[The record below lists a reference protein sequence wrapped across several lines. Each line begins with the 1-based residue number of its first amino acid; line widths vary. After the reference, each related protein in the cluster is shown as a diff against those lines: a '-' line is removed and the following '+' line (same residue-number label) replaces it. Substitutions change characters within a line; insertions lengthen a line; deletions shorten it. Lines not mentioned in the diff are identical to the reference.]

1 MVSQPQLR
9 RAANGRVKGS
19 QLEIDI
25 EALAARDRYK
35 LMAGLIVPRPIAL
48 VTTVSAGGVMNAAPF
63 SMFNMLGEDP
73 PLVLLSINRRD
84 DESRKDTAVNIRR
97 TGEFVVHMTDE
108 PMAHK
113 MHRCGD
119 ILPSEV
125 SELVHAGLTS
135 APSNRVA
142 PVRIVEAPV
151 ALECTL
157 YETLETTSREIFL
170 GQVRWMHVRDGLV
183 DRGSWR
189 VNLDAYLPIARM
201 GGWSYANTRERFEM
215 R

>member
-1 MVSQPQLR
+1 MD
-9 RAANGRVKGS
+9 
-19 QLEIDI
+19 IDI
-25 EALAARDRYK
+25 EVLAAHERYK

-73 PLVLLSINRRD
+73 PLVLVSINRRD
-84 DESRKDTAVNIRR
+84 DQSRKDTAVNIRR

-119 ILPSEV
+119 ILPAEV
-125 SELVHAGLTS
+125 SELVHAGLTPV
-135 APSNRVA
+135 PSKTVA
-142 PVRIVEAPV
+142 PVRIAEAPV
-151 ALECTL
+151 AMECTV
-157 YETLETTSREIFL
+157 YETISTASREIFL

-183 DRGSWR
+183 DASTWR

-201 GGWSYANTRERFEM
+201 GGWSYASTRERFEM

>member
-1 MVSQPQLR
+1 M
-9 RAANGRVKGS
+9 KGS

>member
-1 MVSQPQLR
+1 MD
-9 RAANGRVKGS
+9 
-19 QLEIDI
+19 IDI
-25 EALAARDRYK
+25 EALGARDRYK
-35 LMAGLIVPRPIAL
+35 LLAGLIVPRPIAL

-73 PLVLLSINRRD
+73 PLVLVSINRRD

-108 PMAHK
+108 PMAQQ

-119 ILPSEV
+119 ILPADV
-125 SELVHAGLTS
+125 SELVHAGLT
-135 APSNRVA
+135 AMPSHRVA
-142 PVRIVEAPV
+142 PVRIAEAPV
-151 ALECTL
+151 ALECTV

-183 DRGSWR
+183 DSSNWR

-201 GGWSYANTRERFEM
+201 GGWSYASTRDRFEM

>member
-1 MVSQPQLR
+1 LD
-9 RAANGRVKGS
+9 
-19 QLEIDI
+19 IDI
-25 EALAARDRYK
+25 EALGPRERYK

-48 VTTVSAGGVMNAAPF
+48 VTTVSEGGVMNAAPF

-73 PLVLLSINRRD
+73 PLVMVSINRRD
-84 DESRKDTAVNIRR
+84 DDSRKDTAANIRR

-119 ILPSEV
+119 VLPSNV
-125 SELVHAGLTS
+125 SELTHAGLNS
-135 APSNRVA
+135 VPSRSVA

-151 ALECTL
+151 AMECTI
-157 YETLETTSREIFL
+157 YETLETASREIFL
-170 GQVRWMHVRDGLV
+170 GQVRWLHVREGLV
-183 DRGSWR
+183 DDGTWR
-189 VNLDAYLPIARM
+189 VNLHVYLPIARM
-201 GGWSYANTRERFEM
+201 GGWSYASTRERFEM

>member
-1 MVSQPQLR
+1 MD
-9 RAANGRVKGS
+9 
-19 QLEIDI
+19 IDI
-25 EALAARDRYK
+25 EALGAHDRYK

-73 PLVLLSINRRD
+73 PLVLVSINRRD

-108 PMAHK
+108 PMAQK

-119 ILPSEV
+119 ILPADV
-125 SELVHAGLTS
+125 SELAHAGLTS
-135 APSNRVA
+135 VPSKTVA
-142 PVRIVEAPV
+142 PVRIAEAPV
-151 ALECTL
+151 AMECTI
-157 YETLETTSREIFL
+157 YETIETTSREIFL

-183 DRGSWR
+183 DSSNWR

-201 GGWSYANTRERFEM
+201 GGWSYASTRDRFEM

>member
-1 MVSQPQLR
+1 M
-9 RAANGRVKGS
+9 KGS

-48 VTTVSAGGVMNAAPF
+48 VTTVSAGGVMNTAPF

-125 SELVHAGLTS
+125 SELAHAGLTS

>member
-1 MVSQPQLR
+1 MD
-9 RAANGRVKGS
+9 
-19 QLEIDI
+19 IDI
-25 EALAARDRYK
+25 EALGAHDRYK

-48 VTTVSAGGVMNAAPF
+48 VTTVGEGGVMNAAPF

-73 PLVLLSINRRD
+73 PLVLVSINRRD

-113 MHRCGD
+113 MQRCGD
-119 ILPSEV
+119 ALPSHL
-125 SELVHAGLTS
+125 SELTHAGLT
-135 APSNRVA
+135 ALPSQRVKPA
-142 PVRIVEAPV
+142 RIAEAPV
-151 ALECTL
+151 ALECTI
-157 YETLETTSREIFL
+157 YETLETPSREIFL
-170 GQVRWMHVRDGLV
+170 GQVRWLHVRDGLV
-183 DRGSWR
+183 DSSNWR

-201 GGWSYANTRERFEM
+201 GGWSYANTRGRFEM

>member
-1 MVSQPQLR
+1 M
-9 RAANGRVKGS
+9 KGS

-48 VTTVSAGGVMNAAPF
+48 VTTVSAGDVMNAAPF